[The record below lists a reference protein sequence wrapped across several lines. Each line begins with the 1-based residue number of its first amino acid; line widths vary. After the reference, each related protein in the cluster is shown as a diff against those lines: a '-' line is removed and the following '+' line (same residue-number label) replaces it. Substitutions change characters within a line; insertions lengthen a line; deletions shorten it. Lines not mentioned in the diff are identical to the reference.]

1 MATCVPSNGV
11 IIVNFALELDMK
23 VQKRSVRI
31 ALFILQPRHQVGVDG
46 KLHAPAVLPP
56 GEGPGTHLIG
66 SCVGTRASLDGC
78 GNSPALGFDRR
89 NVRTVSGSY
98 TD

>member
-1 MATCVPSNGV
+1 
-11 IIVNFALELDMK
+11 
-23 VQKRSVRI
+23 
-31 ALFILQPRHQVGVDG
+31 VDG

-56 GEGPGTHLIG
+56 GKGPGTHLIR
-66 SCVGTRASLDGC
+66 SLVGTMASLEGC
-78 GNSPALGFDRR
+78 GNSPPMGFDSR